1 MKFISFILLKNFI
14 HDIINMV
21 INMIAIYKTE
31 EELNTLKEIEKN
43 SWVNLVNPTIEEI
56 ETVCKKTNMDQELM
70 MKLLDDD
77 ELPRIEISGN
87 TTLIV
92 VDAPFEVGDHHY
104 VTMPLGIFISEHF
117 LVTISLKQNEAIEDF
132 INGSVKEFYTYMKT
146 RFIFQLL
153 MRICAKYINYLKKI
167 NLDIEDKENA
177 LYKATENKELVYL
190 LGLQKSLVFFITS
203 LKSNDIVLEK
213 LSKGTIMTLYQ
224 DDLDLLENAM
234 IENKQCIEMSNI
246 YREILS
252 TISDTYATVIS
263 NNLNSIMKIL
273 TGITIII
280 SIPTLISS
288 FLGMNIP
295 LGSLATN
302 PWSILGFTAISF
314 AI

>member
-1 MKFISFILLKNFI
+1 
-14 HDIINMV
+14 
-21 INMIAIYKTE
+21 MITIYKTK
-31 EELNTLKEIEKN
+31 EELKQLEEIEQDA
-43 SWVNLVNPTIEEI
+43 WINLVDPTVEEI
-56 ETVCKKTNMDQELM
+56 ETVCKKTNMSQDLM
-70 MKLLDDD
+70 LKLLDDD
-77 ELPRIEISGN
+77 ELPRIEIDNN

-92 VDAPFEVGDHHY
+92 VDAPFVVANHHY
-104 VTMPLGIFISEHF
+104 VTMPLGIFISEHY

-153 MRICAKYINYLKKI
+153 RRICAKYINYLKKI
-167 NLDIEDKENA
+167 NSDIEEKENA
-177 LYKATENKELVYL
+177 LYKATENRELVYL
-190 LGLQKSLVFFITS
+190 LNLQKSLVFFVTS

-224 DDLDLLENAM
+224 DDLDLLEDAI

-252 TISDTYATVIS
+252 TVSDTYATVIS
-263 NNLNSIMKIL
+263 NNLNSVMKVL

-288 FLGMNIP
+288 FLGMNVP
-295 LGSLATN
+295 LGFLATN
-302 PWSILGFTAISF
+302 PWSFLCIAAISF
-314 AI
+314 GISIIITIILKKKGLL

>member
-1 MKFISFILLKNFI
+1 
-14 HDIINMV
+14 
-21 INMIAIYKTE
+21 MIAIYKTE
-31 EELNTLKEIEKN
+31 NELKTL
-43 SWVNLVNPTIEEI
+43 EEI
-56 ETVCKKTNMDQELM
+56 EVDSWINLVDPTVEEIKSVCEKTNMDQELM
-70 MKLLDDD
+70 MKLLDDE

-92 VDAPFEVGDHHY
+92 VDAPFVIADHHY
-104 VTMPLGIFISEHF
+104 VTMPLGIFISDHF

-132 INGSVKEFYTYMKT
+132 INGSVKEFYTHMKT

-153 MRICAKYINYLKKI
+153 MRICAKYVNYLKKI
-167 NLDIEDKENA
+167 NANIEEKENA

-263 NNLNSIMKIL
+263 NNLNTVMKIL

-288 FLGMNIP
+288 FLGMNVP
-295 LGSLATN
+295 LGFLATT
-302 PWSILGFTAISF
+302 PWAFFGISGISF
-314 AI
+314 AISIIITIILKKKGLL